1 MRLLITGG
9 SGFMGSNAIHF
20 LLRERPDCQIVNLDK
35 LTYAGNPENLRDVEH
50 DPRYTFV
57 QGDIAVE
64 ADVEKAFASG
74 PFDVVLNYA
83 AETHVDRSILDPSA
97 FVMTD
102 VIGTYRLLEAVRKYN
117 VARMIQIS
125 TDEVFGVAHEHP
137 FREDDRFDPSS
148 PYSASKAGADL
159 LIGSY
164 VKTFGTPAIVTHS
177 CNVFGP
183 FQYPEKLIPLFI
195 TNLLEGK
202 RVPVYGDGRQVRE
215 WIYTEDHCAAVL
227 TILERG
233 RLSAVYNIGTGDRL
247 ENIAV
252 TTKLLA
258 LAGAGEDMIEHVADR
273 SAHDVRYEVD
283 STRLRTELD
292 WKPTVSF
299 DDGLAQTVAWYKEH
313 RPWWEKIKS
322 GDYLH
327 YYEQQYGARRAT

>member
-1 MRLLITGG
+1 MRLLVTGG
-9 SGFMGSNAIHF
+9 SGFMGSNAIHY
-20 LLRERPDCQIVNLDK
+20 LLRERPECQIVNLDK
-35 LTYAGNPENLRDVEH
+35 LTYAGNPENLRDIEK

-64 ADVEKAFASG
+64 ADVEKAFAHG
-74 PFDVVLNYA
+74 PFDAILNYA

-117 VARMIQIS
+117 VPRLVQIS

-159 LIGSY
+159 LISAY

-177 CNVFGP
+177 CNFYGP
-183 FQYPEKLIPLFI
+183 NQYPEKLIPLFI

-227 TILERG
+227 AILERG
-233 RLSAVYNIGTGDRL
+233 RLGAVYNIGTGDRL

-252 TTKLLA
+252 TKKLLA
-258 LAGAGEDMIEHVADR
+258 LAGAGEGMIEHVTDR

-283 STRLRTELD
+283 STRLRTELG
-292 WKPTVSF
+292 WAPTVAF
-299 DDGLAQTVAWYKEH
+299 DDGLTKTVSWYKEH
-313 RPWWEKIKS
+313 RPWWEAIKS
-322 GDYLH
+322 GDYLK
-327 YYEQQYGARRAT
+327 YYEQQYGARHSS

>member
-1 MRLLITGG
+1 
-9 SGFMGSNAIHF
+9 MGSNAIHF

-35 LTYAGNPENLRDVEH
+35 MTYAGNPENLRDVEK
-50 DPRYTFV
+50 DPRYAFV
-57 QGDIAVE
+57 KGDIAVE
-64 ADVEKAFASG
+64 SDVEKAFSHG
-74 PFDVVLNYA
+74 LFDAVLNYA
-83 AETHVDRSILDPSA
+83 AETHVDRSILDPGA

-117 VARMIQIS
+117 VPRMIQIS

-159 LIGSY
+159 LISSY
-164 VKTFGTPAIVTHS
+164 VKTFQTPVIVTHS
-177 CNVFGP
+177 CNFYGP
-183 FQYPEKLIPLFI
+183 NQYPEKLIPLFV
-195 TNLLEGK
+195 TNFLEGK
-202 RVPVYGDGRQVRE
+202 TVPVYGDGRQVRE

-233 RLSAVYNIGTGDRL
+233 RLGAVYNIGTGDRL
-247 ENIAV
+247 ENITV
-252 TTKLLA
+252 TQKLLA

-283 STRLRTELD
+283 STRLRTELG
-292 WKPTVSF
+292 WAPTVSF

-313 RPWWEKIKS
+313 RSWWEKIKS
-322 GDYLH
+322 GDYLQ
-327 YYEQQYGARRAT
+327 YYEQQYGARHAA